1 MPSIRVDARTEEAF
15 AALDQLGRAG
25 KVGIARALRRTA
37 ISAQTQLVKD
47 VTADLGIKQGDVKK
61 AVTTSVD
68 TVNGIA
74 RVTGTG
80 SPLPLSAFR
89 ARGSFP
95 SRGRGKVTYDVGQ
108 GRKTLPGG
116 FIAHLR
122 NGHEGVFVRTGS
134 QRKSAG
140 AWSRNLPISE
150 RFGPSIAHVFQKHL
164 PAAAEQAVENMGKNL
179 EHELQFALSQE

>member
-1 MPSIRVDARTEEAF
+1 MPSFRVDARADSAF

-25 KVGIARALRRTA
+25 HVGLARALRRTA

-61 AVTTSVD
+61 AVSTAID

-80 SPLPLSAFR
+80 SPLPLSVFR
-89 ARGSFP
+89 ARGPFP

-122 NGHEGVFVRTGS
+122 SGHEGLFVRKGTL
-134 QRKSAG
+134 RKSAG
-140 AWSRNLPISE
+140 AWSKNLPIQE
-150 RFGPSIAHVFQKHL
+150 KFGPSIAHVFQKYL
-164 PAAAEQAVENMGKNL
+164 PAAAERAVEQMGKNL